1 LRLIGNTATS
11 LGRGFIMKK
20 RSIILLLFVMLLVSC
35 SSSQSSEAQLISER
49 SVAQNSYVETDAAS
63 APAPLAA
70 ASTEREVMA
79 SEDSAGSAGARGVRG
94 PTDQAG
100 DERSQS
106 AVLNRKIIYNATL
119 RLRVDDPRATA
130 KSLEGLVA
138 QYGGYVSYANIHETY
153 DDVYQGNV
161 QLRVDAEQFE
171 AALDALRALATDVL
185 TEQRDS
191 QDVTAQFVD
200 VTARIENLERTET
213 ELQELLTEARE
224 KSRKVEDVLSVYRE
238 LTTIREQIEVYQG
251 QLNVLGDQVSL
262 ATIDVELIPPEVEV
276 EIVDDGWNPMRT
288 VRSAMRNL
296 TEGGQALV
304 EFTIIFVLNILP
316 CLLLVGLI
324 GFGFLRLWGWLR
336 KTSKKQVEPASKKP
350 VSPVSASVNDTNDAG

>member
-1 LRLIGNTATS
+1 
-11 LGRGFIMKK
+11 MKK
-20 RSIILLLFVMLLVSC
+20 RAIILLLFVMLLASC
-35 SSSQSSEAQLISER
+35 AGSSAEPQVIVER
-49 SVAQNSYVETDAAS
+49 SALQNSDTAS
-63 APAPLAA
+63 APAPAMV
-70 ASTEREVMA
+70 EVEKA
-79 SEDSAGSAGARGVRG
+79 IEIEEVAEEDSEGEAARGETG
-94 PTDQAG
+94 SSGSNDQAG

-106 AVLNRKIIYNATL
+106 AALNRKIIYNATL

-130 KSLEGLVA
+130 KSLEALVA
-138 QYGGYVSYANIHETY
+138 QYGGYVSYANVYETY

-191 QDVTAQFVD
+191 QDVTDQFVD

-238 LTTIREQIEVYQG
+238 LTSIREQIEVYQG

-276 EIVDDGWNPMRT
+276 EIVDEGWNPMRT
-288 VRSAMRNL
+288 VRSAIRNL

-304 EFTIIFVLNILP
+304 EFSIIFVLNILP

-324 GFGFLRLWGWLR
+324 GFGLLRLRNWLEQRRKNQAKPTLR
-336 KTSKKQVEPASKKP
+336 KPVAPVE
-350 VSPVSASVNDTNDAG
+350 PVSAEE